1 MIYLLIVANILMLV
15 TFAFSFRT
23 LPPMVPLFYSKPEG
37 ELQLGAWWLISIL
50 PLCMN
55 LLYVLNAK
63 LTKKLFSESDFAN
76 KIIFYANLAIV
87 IIFTALFIKIVSL
100 VS

>member
-1 MIYLLIVANILMLV
+1 MIYVLVLANILMVV

-23 LPPMVPLFYSKPEG
+23 LPPVVPLFYSKPEG
-37 ELQLGAWWLISIL
+37 ELQLGVWWLIIIL

-55 LLYVLNAK
+55 LLYVVNTK

-76 KIIFYANLAIV
+76 KIIFYANLAII
-87 IIFTALFIKIVSL
+87 IIFTALCIKIVSL

>member
-15 TFAFSFRT
+15 TFAFTFRT

-37 ELQLGAWWLISIL
+37 ELQLGAWWLIAIL

-63 LTKKLFSESDFAN
+63 LSKKLFSESDFAN

-100 VS
+100 V

>member
-23 LPPMVPLFYSKPEG
+23 LPPMVPLFYSKPQG
-37 ELQLGAWWLISIL
+37 ELQLGAWWLIAIL